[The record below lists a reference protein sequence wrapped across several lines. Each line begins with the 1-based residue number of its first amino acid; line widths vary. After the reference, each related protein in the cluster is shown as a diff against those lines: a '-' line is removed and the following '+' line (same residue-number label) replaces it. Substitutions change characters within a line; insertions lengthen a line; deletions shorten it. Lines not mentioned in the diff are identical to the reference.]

1 MPYDM
6 NQEQDREDRRK
17 HLDIIQSVVARQAAS
32 SAATKGWAVTL
43 AAAIFGVAVVRDNAY
58 LVVLGFA
65 AVAVLSIAD
74 GLYLHNEQRF
84 RDLYD
89 AVMRNEVEPFSMNL
103 GTISNNRTRNK
114 SYWSWS
120 VAFIYAPLLIA
131 ALALSIVALLTSSDD
146 ELECGRHDENGSDA
160 PQWCHPPRHDD
171 AQPSRRDQ
179 ERTPQP

>member
-1 MPYDM
+1 MPYDLTK
-6 NQEQDREDRRK
+6 EQDREDRRK

-43 AAAIFGVAVVRDNAY
+43 AVAIFGVAVVRENAY
-58 LVVLGFA
+58 LVVLGVA
-65 AVAVLSIAD
+65 AVAVLSVAD

-89 AVMRNEVEPFSMNL
+89 AVTRNEVEPFSMDL
-103 GTISNNRTRNK
+103 GAIANNRTRNK

-131 ALALSIVALLTSSDD
+131 GLALSVVALLTSSEDEPQSGCHGRDD
-146 ELECGRHDENGSDA
+146 YPAQHSC
-160 PQWCHPPRHDD
+160 PPPRHHDE
-171 AQPSRRDQ
+171 QPAWRDQ
-179 ERTPQP
+179 ATSQP